1 LLVLDCN
8 KKQPLQ
14 MLQKTSKSPMLSVI
28 EIAKK
33 HRSGNYFEAADAY
46 EKLLLHKPK
55 DPEIL
60 NLYGLCL
67 TSMGDFDKS
76 ISQFSTAISVSPKNG
91 EFFQNRAIALSCK
104 GDLAKA
110 LLDFKQAAH
119 ISPINIFSLTK
130 VAELSLLLGEL
141 YQARDYFSKALRID
155 PKNAENRVGLA
166 SALNQISVED
176 IGKQRLKSAI
186 SQLSIAKELAPNE
199 WEISFN
205 LGNAHL
211 RSENFKMA
219 KIAYN
224 NSLRI
229 KDGSAE
235 AHCNLGITLER
246 LGEFNS
252 AINSYEKA
260 ISLKPE
266 FSDAKFNL
274 SLVLLKTG
282 NFKDGFKLYEER
294 WKSTKFLGRQIEY
307 SAPLW
312 LGLEDISNKTILCHS
327 EQGFGD
333 TIQFIRFCSILHEKN
348 AKVLVRC
355 PRSLI
360 NILSTTLPT
369 ASFYGP
375 EDELPFFDFHCPLM
389 SLPLALG
396 ISSPSEVCRSPYI
409 STPTSYAKKWK
420 NYFNKFSLP
429 RVGLIL
435 EGKKSHQNDHLR
447 SIRSKEFVNFL
458 PFGVDYF
465 ILQKERSRELET
477 IVESRTDIHCCSEA
491 LQDFADTAAACN
503 QMDLIF
509 SVDTSVAHLAGALG
523 KKIFLLLHFQS
534 DWRWQLN
541 SSKTFWYP
549 EMSIIRLERDEKW
562 RSIFK
567 IVETKIK
574 LLHNLYD

>member
-1 LLVLDCN
+1 
-8 KKQPLQ
+8 
-14 MLQKTSKSPMLSVI
+14 MLSVI

-33 HRSGNYFEAADAY
+33 HRSGNYLDAAHAY

-55 DPEIL
+55 DSEIL

-76 ISQFSTAISVSPKNG
+76 ISQFSRAISVSPQNG
-91 EFFQNRAIALSCK
+91 EYFQNRAIAFACK

-110 LLDFKQAAH
+110 LLDFKQATH

-130 VAELSLLLGEL
+130 VAELSLLLGNPN
-141 YQARDYFSKALRID
+141 QARDYFAKALRID
-155 PKNAENRVGLA
+155 PKNAENRFGLA
-166 SALNQISVED
+166 NSLNQISVED
-176 IGKQRLKSAI
+176 INKNRLNTAI
-186 SQLSIAKELAPNE
+186 SQLSIAQELAPNE

-219 KIAYN
+219 KIAYED
-224 NSLRI
+224 SLRI
-229 KDGSAE
+229 ENKSAE

-246 LGEFNS
+246 LGEFRC

-260 ISLKPE
+260 ISLKPH

-274 SLVLLKTG
+274 SLLLLKTG
-282 NFKDGFKLYEER
+282 NYKDGFKLYEER
-294 WKSTKFLGRQIEY
+294 WKSAKFLGHQAEY

-333 TIQFIRFCSILHEKN
+333 TIQFIRFCSILHEKD
-348 AKVLVRC
+348 AKVLVKC
-355 PRSLI
+355 PRPLI
-360 NILSTTLPT
+360 SILSMALPK
-369 ASFYGP
+369 AYFYGP

-396 ISSPSEVCRSPYI
+396 ISSPSGVYRPPYI
-409 STPTSYAKKWK
+409 ITPASCVKKWK
-420 NYFNKFSLP
+420 SYFDEFTLP

-435 EGKKSHQNDHLR
+435 EGKRSHQNDHLR
-447 SIRSKEFVNFL
+447 SIKSDEFIDFL
-458 PFGVDYF
+458 PAGADYF
-465 ILQKERSRELET
+465 ILQKELSPQLKAIAGSRA
-477 IVESRTDIHCCSEA
+477 DIHCCADLLE
-491 LQDFADTAAACN
+491 DFGDTAAACN

-523 KKIFLLLHFQS
+523 NKIFLLLHFQS

-541 SSKTFWYP
+541 SSKTYWYP
-549 EMSIIRLERDEKW
+549 EMRIIRLERDKKW
-562 RSIFK
+562 PSIFK
-567 IVETKIK
+567 IVESKIK
-574 LLHNLYD
+574 QLVHHS